1 MAARSSLLRRPTPG
15 ARPARRTSSVVAALP
30 ALASRLVRL
39 ARHGHPGRPLMDF
52 ALSPEQEALR
62 DLARRILADHV
73 TPERLALVEAEP
85 DRFDRAAWEAL
96 AGARLLGTAIPEEFG
111 GSCLGVLEL
120 CLVLEEV
127 GRAVAPVPAWPTLVL
142 GALPLARFGTRAQR
156 AALLPGVA
164 SGEVV
169 LTAALVE
176 PGTDDPL
183 QPSATARRDGTRWR
197 LDGTKTCVPAAHLAA
212 RILVP
217 ARAADGDQPRA
228 ARSSRPRRRGRR
240 GTARGRRRPRL
251 AGRARDRGALRHAG
265 RRDGPG
271 APHDGRVHGRPRAVR
286 PADRV
291 LPGGAPARRRRLHR
305 RRGDPADDLAGGV
318 APRHRSPRD
327 VRGRDRE
334 VLGVGGRA
342 SGRVRGTAPA
352 RRDRRRRRLP
362 AAPLLS
368 LVEADRADARVG
380 HAAARAPGGRP
391 GAMTDIVLGPVL
403 SLYSVAFYRRVARQR
418 LGRGLAYLVYLSSL
432 YSAAIAIALLAFWL
446 PAADRFVDWLAPNLP
461 E

>member
-1 MAARSSLLRRPTPG
+1 
-15 ARPARRTSSVVAALP
+15 
-30 ALASRLVRL
+30 
-39 ARHGHPGRPLMDF
+39 MDF

-62 DLARRILADHV
+62 ELARRILADHV

-111 GSCLGVLEL
+111 GSGLGVLEL

-217 ARAADGDQPRA
+217 ARAADGAPA
-228 ARSSRPRRRGRR
+228 ACRGRPSR
-240 GTARGRRRPRL
+240 
-251 AGRARDRGALRHAG
+251 
-265 RRDGPG
+265 
-271 APHDGRVHGRPRAVR
+271 
-286 PADRV
+286 
-291 LPGGAPARRRRLHR
+291 
-305 RRGDPADDLAGGV
+305 
-318 APRHRSPRD
+318 
-327 VRGRDRE
+327 
-334 VLGVGGRA
+334 
-342 SGRVRGTAPA
+342 
-352 RRDRRRRRLP
+352 
-362 AAPLLS
+362 
-368 LVEADRADARVG
+368 
-380 HAAARAPGGRP
+380 
-391 GAMTDIVLGPVL
+391 
-403 SLYSVAFYRRVARQR
+403 
-418 LGRGLAYLVYLSSL
+418 
-432 YSAAIAIALLAFWL
+432 
-446 PAADRFVDWLAPNLP
+446 
-461 E
+461 

>member
-1 MAARSSLLRRPTPG
+1 
-15 ARPARRTSSVVAALP
+15 
-30 ALASRLVRL
+30 
-39 ARHGHPGRPLMDF
+39 MDF

-96 AGARLLGTAIPEEFG
+96 AGARLLGTSIPEEFG
-111 GSCLGVLEL
+111 GSGLGVLEL

-217 ARAADGDQPRA
+217 ARAADGAPALFLLDPRGA
-228 ARSSRPRRRGRR
+228 GVTIERQ
-240 GTARGRRRPRL
+240 TATNREPLGHLAL
-251 AGRARDRGALRHAG
+251 AGA
-265 RRDGPG
+265 DGEE
-271 APHDGRVHGRPRAVR
+271 
-286 PADRV
+286 
-291 LPGGAPARRRRLHR
+291 LPGGAAALAWLVERATVGLCAMQLGVTDRALRMTAEYAAGREQFGRPIASFQAVHQRAADAYIDAEAIRLTTWQAAWRLATDRPATSEVAIAKFWASEAAHRVVYAAQHLHGGIGVDVDYPLHR
-305 RRGDPADDLAGGV
+305 YYLWSKQIELTLGSGTRQLARLGADLA
-318 APRHRSPRD
+318 R
-327 VRGRDRE
+327 
-334 VLGVGGRA
+334 
-342 SGRVRGTAPA
+342 
-352 RRDRRRRRLP
+352 
-362 AAPLLS
+362 
-368 LVEADRADARVG
+368 
-380 HAAARAPGGRP
+380 
-391 GAMTDIVLGPVL
+391 
-403 SLYSVAFYRRVARQR
+403 
-418 LGRGLAYLVYLSSL
+418 
-432 YSAAIAIALLAFWL
+432 
-446 PAADRFVDWLAPNLP
+446 
-461 E
+461 